1 MRNSRQW
8 ACGCIAAMAIAIGG
22 CSSSRETGGPR
33 APGTETYVLCYLK
46 NGPRTGQGTRE
57 ERQEIFRG
65 HMSNM
70 QTLAEQGK
78 LVIAGPFDAPR
89 DKTWRGI
96 FVLTAK
102 TIEEA
107 AAITATDPGVQAGE
121 FSTEMVVMQGSEVLH
136 QTAELDRK
144 AKENLPPPQPGQP
157 PANIRKYVMVHASDA
172 AKTGKALEQSGWR
185 SRIVWAGAF
194 EGSHAGE
201 CIVVLDAT
209 EPAEVQS
216 MLTANGAGDIG
227 VDGWWSTTSLMDL
240 PGTVDNVLK

>member
-1 MRNSRQW
+1 
-8 ACGCIAAMAIAIGG
+8 MAVAIGG
-22 CSSSRETGGPR
+22 CKGSGETGGSE
-33 APGTETYVLCYLK
+33 ALGAETYVLCYLK
-46 NGPRTGQGTRE
+46 NGPKTGQGTRE

-102 TIEEA
+102 TADEA
-107 AAITATDPGVQAGE
+107 TAITATDPGVKAGE
-121 FSTEMVVMQGSEVLH
+121 FSTEMVVMRGSDVLH

-144 AKENLPPPQPGQP
+144 AKENLPPQQPGQP
-157 PANIRKYVMVHASDA
+157 PANIRKYVMVHAKDA
-172 AKTGKALEQSGWR
+172 QKAGRALEQSGWR
-185 SRIVWAGAF
+185 SRVVWAGTF

-216 MLTANGAGDIG
+216 MLTSNGAGEIG

-240 PGTVDNVLK
+240 PDPVGSVLP